1 MCAFEWTG
9 KGIRLGRLV
18 KYLRIFSY
26 LLDCKMS
33 SRAPSSTAPLD
44 FQKFK
49 TLKALPAR
57 LLLSTPT
64 RLPLAKRIALLHNDS
79 KSSLLPTVTSVFPVD
94 KATRIL
100 FDAVT
105 MSAVFTRFWIHNCP
119 CKGQL
124 PLNSSLNLIIVFSF
138 LGHCD
143 SKSKIS

>member
-33 SRAPSSTAPLD
+33 VRAPSSTDPLD
-44 FQKFK
+44 FQKLK
-49 TLKALPAR
+49 TSLALSAR
-57 LLLSTPT
+57 LLSSTPT

-79 KSSLLPTVTSVFPVD
+79 KSSLLPTVTSVFPAD

-105 MSAVFTRFWIHNCP
+105 TVPA
-119 CKGQL
+119 KGNFLSIL
-124 PLNSSLNLIIVFSF
+124 PSVFSVIATANPKSRKN
-138 LGHCD
+138 GRHCED
-143 SKSKIS
+143 RSR